1 MLAYGMKSGEGKYLI
16 GGDGDGVV
24 EDVTDLGEG
33 VVSLLLDLVDS
44 ELVLLNLSGELL
56 DLGSEV
62 VAGLLGLLLL
72 ADLDSGGRRRA
83 PYLSGELSLLS
94 EHVIVVLE
102 NDSQLLGR

>member
-72 ADLDSGGRRRA
+72 ADLDSGDDGERRTSVESFLFSA
-83 PYLSGELSLLS
+83 SMLSLFLRMTLNS
-94 EHVIVVLE
+94 
-102 NDSQLLGR
+102 